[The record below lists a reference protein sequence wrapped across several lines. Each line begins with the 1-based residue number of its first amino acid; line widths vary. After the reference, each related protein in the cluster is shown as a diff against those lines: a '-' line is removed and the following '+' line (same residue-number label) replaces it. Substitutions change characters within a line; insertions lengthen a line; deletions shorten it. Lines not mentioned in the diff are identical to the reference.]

1 LLTATPEINPK
12 RQNHENIGFF
22 GLRPGR
28 YRHSDYLAGRS
39 LYKQTFRKMS
49 LNDSVLSENVLN
61 EEEQALN
68 SLIPEKSKGRRCLSE
83 IIETLKQGQDLNK
96 VTSVNES
103 DVGVFS

>member
-1 LLTATPEINPK
+1 MICSSVIVT
-12 RQNHENIGFF
+12 F
-22 GLRPGR
+22 GC
-28 YRHSDYLAGRS
+28 

-49 LNDSVLSENVLN
+49 FNDNVLPENVLN

-68 SLIPEKSKGRRCLSE
+68 SLIPEKSEGRRYLSE
-83 IIETLKQGQDLNK
+83 IIETFKQGQDLNK

>member
-1 LLTATPEINPK
+1 MICSSVIVT
-12 RQNHENIGFF
+12 F
-22 GLRPGR
+22 GC
-28 YRHSDYLAGRS
+28 

-49 LNDSVLSENVLN
+49 LNDSVLPENVLN

-68 SLIPEKSKGRRCLSE
+68 SLIPEKSKGRRYLSE
-83 IIETLKQGQDLNK
+83 IIETLKQGQGLNK

>member
-1 LLTATPEINPK
+1 
-12 RQNHENIGFF
+12 
-22 GLRPGR
+22 
-28 YRHSDYLAGRS
+28 
-39 LYKQTFRKMS
+39 MS
-49 LNDSVLSENVLN
+49 LNDSVLPENVLN

-68 SLIPEKSKGRRCLSE
+68 SLIPEKSRRYLSE

>member
-1 LLTATPEINPK
+1 MICSSVIVT
-12 RQNHENIGFF
+12 F
-22 GLRPGR
+22 GC
-28 YRHSDYLAGRS
+28 

-49 LNDSVLSENVLN
+49 LNDSVLPENVVN

-68 SLIPEKSKGRRCLSE
+68 SLIPEKSKGRRYLCE

-103 DVGVFS
+103 DVSVFS

>member
-1 LLTATPEINPK
+1 MICTSVIVT
-12 RQNHENIGFF
+12 F
-22 GLRPGR
+22 GC
-28 YRHSDYLAGRS
+28 

-49 LNDSVLSENVLN
+49 LNDSVLPKNVLN

-68 SLIPEKSKGRRCLSE
+68 ILIPEKSKDRRYLSE

-96 VTSVNES
+96 VTSVNDS